1 MESRN
6 PVIRR
11 YADFQK
17 PGSVLGNSSS
27 NNDSTVITSPSGV
40 ETPSRTYSGAKP
52 AQPGERVVTMD
63 DVVMKSLTM
72 LGLLIVGAFIGW
84 GAPGLAIIAAIA
96 GLVLGLVNTFKKN
109 VSPPLIL
116 AYALIQGV
124 FVGGLSF
131 IYQNLIVADGSNIVG
146 NTIMSTIVAFG
157 TMLFL
162 FKTGI
167 IKVDAKFMRM
177 ITVAMISYFV
187 IAIISLFASFA
198 GVGNGWG
205 FYGVGGIGILLALFG
220 VGLATFS
227 LMLDFQSI
235 RVAIGMGLPEK
246 ESWRLAFGLTVTLVW
261 LYLEMLRLFAIL
273 SGRRD

>member
-17 PGSVLGNSSS
+17 PGSVLGN
-27 NNDSTVITSPSGV
+27 NQGGYDGNVITSTPV
-40 ETPSRTYSGAKP
+40 DETTKTFPGTTPAK
-52 AQPGERVVTMD
+52 PGERVVTMD
-63 DVVMKSLTM
+63 DVVMKSFAM
-72 LGLLIVGAFIGW
+72 LALLLVGAFFGW
-84 GAPGLAIIAAIA
+84 NAPGFAIIAAIA

-109 VSPPLIL
+109 VSPVLVV
-116 AYALIQGV
+116 AYALLQGV
-124 FVGGLSF
+124 FVGGISY
-131 IYQNLIVADGSNIVG
+131 IYQNLVVADGTNIVG
-146 NTIMSTIVAFG
+146 NTIMSTMVAFG

-167 IKVDAKFMRM
+167 IKVDAKFTRM
-177 ITVAMISYFV
+177 MMVAMVSYLV
-187 IAIISLFASFA
+187 IAVISIIASFM
-198 GVGNGWG
+198 GVGGGWG
-205 FYGVGGIGILLALFG
+205 FYGVGGVGILLALFG
-220 VGLATFS
+220 VGLASFS

-235 RVAIGMGLPEK
+235 RQAISMGLPEK

-273 SGRRD
+273 AGRRD

>member
-11 YADFQK
+11 YADFQQ
-17 PGSVLGNSSS
+17 PGSVLNNRGG
-27 NNDSTVITSPSGV
+27 NDSSILTSTPVEQTQERTFPGV
-40 ETPSRTYSGAKP
+40 TPAK
-52 AQPGERVVTMD
+52 PGERVVTMD
-63 DVVMKSLTM
+63 DVVMKSFVM
-72 LGLLIVGAFIGW
+72 LGLLLVGAFVGW
-84 GAPGLAIIAAIA
+84 NAPGLAIMAAIA

-109 VSPPLIL
+109 VSPALVI
-116 AYALIQGV
+116 AYALMQGV
-124 FVGGLSF
+124 FVGGISY
-131 IYQNLIVADGSNIVG
+131 IYQNLIVADGTNIVG

-162 FKTGI
+162 FRSGI
-167 IKVDAKFMRM
+167 IKVDAKFTRM
-177 ITVAMISYFV
+177 MMVAMISYLV
-187 IAIISLFASFA
+187 IAVISLIAAFM

-227 LMLDFQSI
+227 LMLDFQAI
-235 RVAIGMGLPEK
+235 RSATSMNLPEK

-273 SGRRD
+273 AGRRE

>member
-17 PGSVLGNSSS
+17 PGSILKNNGGYDSSILT
-27 NNDSTVITSPSGV
+27 STPVEESQERTFPGV
-40 ETPSRTYSGAKP
+40 APAKP
-52 AQPGERVVTMD
+52 GEKVVTMD
-63 DVVMKSLTM
+63 DVVMKSFVM
-72 LGLLIVGAFIGW
+72 LGLLVVGAFIGW
-84 GAPGLAIIAAIA
+84 SLPGLAIMAAIA

-109 VSPPLIL
+109 VSPALVI
-116 AYALIQGV
+116 AYALMQGV
-124 FVGGLSF
+124 FVGGISY
-131 IYQNLIVADGSNIVG
+131 IYQNLVVADGSNIVG
-146 NTIMSTIVAFG
+146 NTIMSTIVAFA

-162 FKTGI
+162 FRSGI
-167 IKVDAKFMRM
+167 IKVDAKFTRM
-177 ITVAMISYFV
+177 MMVAMISYLV
-187 IAIISLFASFA
+187 IAVISIIASFM

-227 LMLDFQSI
+227 LMLDFQAI
-235 RVAIGMGLPEK
+235 RSAVTMNLPEK

-261 LYLEMLRLFAIL
+261 LYLEMLRLFAIIA
-273 SGRRD
+273 GRRE

>member
-11 YADFQK
+11 YADFQL
-17 PGSVLGNSSS
+17 PGSVLGN
-27 NNDSTVITSPSGV
+27 NQGTVITSTPV
-40 ETPSRTYSGAKP
+40 EETKTFTGPTP

-63 DVVMKSLTM
+63 DVVMKSFSM
-72 LGLLIVGAFIGW
+72 LAVLLVGAFVGW
-84 GAPGLAIIAAIA
+84 NAPGFAIIAAIA

-109 VSPPLIL
+109 VSPVLVIT
-116 AYALIQGV
+116 YALLQGV
-124 FVGGLSF
+124 FVGGISY
-131 IYQNLIVADGSNIVG
+131 IYQNLVVADGTNIVG
-146 NTIMSTIVAFG
+146 NTIMSTMVAFG

-162 FKTGI
+162 FKSGI
-167 IKVDAKFMRM
+167 IKVDAKFTRM
-177 ITVAMISYFV
+177 MLVAMVSYLV
-187 IAIISLFASFA
+187 IAVISLIAAFM
-198 GVGNGWG
+198 GVGGGWG
-205 FYGVGGIGILLALFG
+205 FYGVGGLGILLALFG
-220 VGLATFS
+220 VGLASFS

-235 RVAIGMGLPEK
+235 RQAISLGLPEK

>member
-17 PGSVLGNSSS
+17 PGSVLGN
-27 NNDSTVITSPSGV
+27 NQGTVITSTPV
-40 ETPSRTYSGAKP
+40 ESSTKTFPGTTPAK
-52 AQPGERVVTMD
+52 PGERVVTMD
-63 DVVMKSLTM
+63 DVVMKSFGM
-72 LGLLIVGAFIGW
+72 FALLLAGAFVGW
-84 GAPGLAIIAAIA
+84 NAPGLAIIAAIA

-109 VSPPLIL
+109 VSPALIL
-116 AYALIQGV
+116 AYALLQGV
-124 FVGGLSF
+124 FVGGISY
-131 IYQNLIVADGSNIVG
+131 IYQNVFVTDGTNIVG
-146 NTIMSTIVAFG
+146 NTIMCTMVAFG

-167 IKVDAKFMRM
+167 IKVDAKFTRM
-177 ITVAMISYFV
+177 MMVAMVSYLV
-187 IAIISLFASFA
+187 IAVISIVASFM
-198 GVGNGWG
+198 GVGGGWG
-205 FYGVGGIGILLALFG
+205 FYGVGGLGILLALFG
-220 VGLATFS
+220 VGLASFS

-235 RVAIGMGLPEK
+235 RQAISMGLPEK

-273 SGRRD
+273 AGRRE